1 MEFQQTTLSNGLTVI
16 GEHNPQAKSV
26 AVGYFVKTG
35 SRDETSEISGVS
47 HFLEHMM
54 FKGSDTISGDE
65 INTEF
70 DEVGAKYNA
79 FTNEELTAYHGA
91 VLPEF
96 QPRLVKLLT
105 TMMRPALRNADFDV
119 EKKVILEE
127 IEMYKDRPNFMV
139 FDELRPT
146 YFGQHPL
153 GNSVLGTSESIG
165 ALSRDAMFE
174 YFSRRYAPNN
184 LVLGVAGNYDWNALL
199 AQVGEMTSSWTPAT
213 TGRIQPTFAPTSTV
227 KTINSSKINRA
238 HIALMTPGFSS
249 TDVQRYAAGVLG
261 WILGDGEN
269 SRLYWALVDNGLCD
283 EASFD
288 HTSEDGLGHFGGY
301 ISTDPDRAKEALAI
315 YKNILEEAQ
324 KNGVTLEELERAK
337 RKVAVSIVLRAE
349 TPYSR
354 LFSMSMEYLDTLE
367 YKPLD
372 EVVKVV
378 QSVTLEQV
386 NAILETRPF
395 DAMTVV
401 GLMPDG
407 FEL

>member
-1 MEFQQTTLSNGLTVI
+1 MEFQQTKLENGLTII

-35 SRDETSEISGVS
+35 SRDETPEISGVS

-54 FKGSDTISGDE
+54 FKGSDAISGDE

-70 DEVGAKYNA
+70 DEIGAKYNA

-96 QPRLVKLLT
+96 QERLVKLLT
-105 TMMRPALRNADFDV
+105 TMMRPALRNTDFDV

-127 IEMYKDRPNFMV
+127 IEMYKDRPSFLV
-139 FDELRPT
+139 FDELRPK
-146 YFGQHPL
+146 YYQHHPL
-153 GNSVLGTSESIG
+153 GNSVLGTSQSITD
-165 ALSRDAMFE
+165 LSRDAMFE

-184 LVLGVAGNYDWNALL
+184 LILGVAGNYDWDAFLT
-199 AQVGEMTSSWTPAT
+199 QVTEMTRDWTPAI
-213 TGRIQPTFAPTSTV
+213 TGRTQPTFEPQTAI

-249 TDVQRYAAGVLG
+249 IDPQRYAAGVLG
-261 WILGDGEN
+261 VILGDSEN

-288 HTSEDGLGHFGGY
+288 HSSEDGLGHFGGY
-301 ISTDPDRAKEALAI
+301 ISTDPERAKEALEVF
-315 YKNILEEAQ
+315 KSVLQEAQ
-324 KNGVTLEELERAK
+324 QDLVTIEELERAK

-354 LFSMSMEYLDTLE
+354 LFSMSMEYLDTNE
-367 YKPLD
+367 YKPLS
-372 EVVKVV
+372 EVVKTV
-378 QSVTLEQV
+378 QGIKLEQV
-386 NAILETRPF
+386 NAILEMKLF

>member
-1 MEFQQTTLSNGLTVI
+1 MEFQHTKLENGLTVI

-35 SRDETSEISGVS
+35 SRDETPEVSGVS

-105 TMMRPALRNADFDV
+105 TMMRPALRNTDFDV

-127 IEMYKDRPNFMV
+127 IEMYKDRPSFMV

-153 GNSVLGTSESIG
+153 GNSVLGTSQSITN
-165 ALSRDAMFE
+165 LSRDAMFE
-174 YFSRRYAPNN
+174 YFARRYAPNN
-184 LVLGVAGNYDWNALL
+184 LVLGVAGNYDWDALL
-199 AQVGEMTSSWTPAT
+199 SQVGEMTSTWTPAV
-213 TGRIQPTFAPTSTV
+213 TGRTQPVFIPTSTV

-249 TDVQRYAAGVLG
+249 INPQRYAAGVLG
-261 WILGDGEN
+261 WIIGDGEN

-288 HTSEDGLGHFGGY
+288 HTSEEGLGHFGGY
-301 ISTDPDRAKEALAI
+301 ISTDPERAKEALEVF
-315 YKNILEEAQ
+315 KGVLKDAQ
-324 KNGVTLEELERAK
+324 QNGVTTAELERAK

-354 LFSMSMEYLDTLE
+354 LFSMSMEYLDTHE
-367 YKPLD
+367 YKPLS
-372 EVVKVV
+372 EVVKTV
-378 QSVTLEQV
+378 QSVTLEEV
-386 NAILETRPF
+386 NAILELKLF
-395 DAMTVV
+395 EKVTVV

>member
-1 MEFQQTTLSNGLTVI
+1 MEFQQTTLANGLTVI

-35 SRDETSEISGVS
+35 SRDETPEISGVS

-105 TMMRPALRNADFDV
+105 TMMRPALRNTDFDV

-153 GNSVLGTSESIG
+153 GHSVLGTSESI
-165 ALSRDAMFE
+165 ALLSRDAMYE

-199 AQVGEMTSSWTPAT
+199 TQVGDMTSSWTPAV
-213 TGRIQPTFAPTSTV
+213 TGRTQPTFAPTSTI

-249 TDVQRYAAGVLG
+249 VDPQRYAAGVLG
-261 WILGDGEN
+261 VILGDGEN

-283 EASFD
+283 EASID

-301 ISTDPDRAKEALAI
+301 ISTDPDRAKEALEI
-315 YKNILEEAQ
+315 FKNILETAQ
-324 KNGVTLEELERAK
+324 QNGVTLEELERAK

-354 LFSMSMEYLDTLE
+354 LFSMSMEYLDTFQ
-367 YKPLD
+367 YQPLH
-372 EVVKVV
+372 EVVKTV
-378 QSVTLEQV
+378 QSITLEEV

-395 DAMTVV
+395 DQMTVV

-407 FEL
+407 FAL